1 MVVAIAYH
9 IHNLPD
15 IGSYRVLVLIMR
27 PMNLQPTALSE
38 QFFGAIESRCLTKID
53 RYVLMAAL
61 VVNHL
66 TAGER
71 DAIDLLLH
79 RVTKGEIYI
88 LD

>member
-1 MVVAIAYH
+1 
-9 IHNLPD
+9 
-15 IGSYRVLVLIMR
+15 MR

-38 QFFGAIESRCLTKID
+38 QFFGAIKSRCLTKID
-53 RYVLMAAL
+53 RYVLMSAL
-61 VVNHL
+61 VVNNL

-71 DAIDLLLH
+71 DAIDLLLD